1 MSRTF
6 FMPGTHTA
14 YELRR
19 VSLYG
24 RKELSAARTANVCP
38 RLKVGSSNRKM
49 GRRTSVLVTG
59 GAGFIG
65 SHLVDRLLAVGHS
78 VRVLDSLEPQVH
90 GSSPGYRNAG
100 AEYLEGSVLDR
111 KLLADALDG
120 VERVV
125 HLAAQVGVGQSMYEI
140 ARYVRDNS
148 LGTATLLELMSE
160 RRSSIEALVVASS
173 MSIYGEGAY
182 ECEQCGS
189 TDAGVGRSLEALR
202 LRHWEPVCRT
212 CGAIARPISTPEQ
225 KRLECDSVYAISKRD
240 QEELSLAVGRAYG
253 IRTVALRFFNVYGP
267 RQSLSNPYTGVV
279 AIFLSRLLNDSA
291 PSVFED
297 GLQSRDFVHVA
308 DVVQAIEL
316 ALAADDVDGVAL
328 NVGAGSP
335 TTVLDI
341 ARTLS
346 AQLGVDIDPEIVQ
359 RFRHG
364 DIRHC
369 YADISAAKR
378 VLGFRPAISLEDGLA
393 DLIAWTRREAP
404 EAEDRTEA
412 SSAQLAERGLVV

>member
-1 MSRTF
+1 
-6 FMPGTHTA
+6 
-14 YELRR
+14 
-19 VSLYG
+19 
-24 RKELSAARTANVCP
+24 
-38 RLKVGSSNRKM
+38 M

-90 GSSPGYRNAG
+90 GSSPGYRNPG

-111 KLLADALDG
+111 KLLAVALDG

-148 LGTATLLELMSE
+148 LGTATLLELVSE

-182 ECEQCGS
+182 ECEHCGS
-189 TDAGVGRSLEALR
+189 SDAGVVRRLEALR
-202 LRHWEPVCRT
+202 LREWEPVCRT
-212 CGAIARPISTPEQ
+212 CSAIARPIATPEQ
-225 KRLECDSVYAISKRD
+225 KRLECDSVYAVSKRD

-253 IRTVALRFFNVYGP
+253 IRTVALRIFNAYGQ

-279 AIFLSRLLNDSA
+279 AIFLSRLLNGSA

-316 ALAADDVDGVAL
+316 SLAADDVDGVAL
-328 NVGAGSP
+328 NVGTGSP

-346 AQLGVDIDPEIVQ
+346 ARLGVAVNPEIVQ

-378 VLGFRPAISLEDGLA
+378 LLGFRPTISLEEGMA
-393 DLIAWTRREAP
+393 DLIEWTHREAP
-404 EAEDRTEA
+404 EPEDRTEA